1 MSARISSRRKQN
13 RFGDLFFI
21 RRFPKRQI
29 DDTWERPTS
38 ETEYKS
44 LLESDDFMTLHL
56 EAGSAD
62 KYPNVVQDLKDMDE
76 HLLIAFFEFSQK
88 AKYFQNMFYGYQ
100 WLFIVGT
107 LVTTMLGVYT
117 THTFTTDQALASSE
131 FKLIT
136 LFTSLVSAAIAAFTA
151 RTNRYQP
158 QRRWAQNRRSA
169 EDLRMHYFLYLSH
182 LPPYH
187 QSDRLDL
194 LRRRVVELRELEEQ
208 DV

>member
-1 MSARISSRRKQN
+1 MSAKTPTKRKQN
-13 RFGDLFFI
+13 RFRDLFFI

-29 DDTWERPTS
+29 EEAWERPAT
-38 ETEYKS
+38 EAEYKS
-44 LLESDDFMTLHL
+44 LLENDDFMTLHL
-56 EAGSAD
+56 EADKAD

-76 HLLIAFFEFSQK
+76 HLLMAFFEFSQK

-107 LVTTMLGVYT
+107 FVATFLGVIT
-117 THTFTTDQALASSE
+117 THLFTTEQALDSTE
-131 FKLIT
+131 FKIIT
-136 LFTSLVSAAIAAFTA
+136 LITSLVSAFIAAFTA

-169 EDLRMHYFLYLSH
+169 EDLRMHYFLYLSR
-182 LPPYH
+182 LAPYH